1 MIVKLWVK
9 FEDDFLLIDCCFIDI
24 STLIYYIL
32 IIYMAYSSKLGF
44 YLLLA
49 TLLVL
54 LSAKTDYK
62 VVNTVKNTTTV
73 TLTLNYSGSDS
84 YYIKESSPI
93 VKTLIFTFHT
103 QTFFDFTFKFTDP
116 NNKRFE
122 VPQYGI
128 FPIDPEG
135 NFSFPLSAAS
145 VILEYTESPFDFKIT
160 RKQNGATIF
169 STYNQQIIF
178 SDHYLEI
185 GT

>member
-1 MIVKLWVK
+1 MT
-9 FEDDFLLIDCCFIDI
+9 
-24 STLIYYIL
+24 S
-32 IIYMAYSSKLGF
+32 SSKVSF

-73 TLTLNYSGSDS
+73 TLTLNYTGSDS

-145 VILEYTESPFDFKIT
+145 VTFEYTESPFDFKIT

-185 GT
+185 GTEVDSEFIYGIG